1 MSKTASEAAQ
11 EAADAIRALNYA
23 TLPHEGA
30 PGLEFPSDVYD
41 VIGSLK
47 NALQRMP
54 QALQQ
59 CSLWL
64 GEQHAAGKVGHDSA
78 HSGGDAGADVRMTRH
93 WMDAAGDVLAEV
105 AKMLNDAHSASAHLT
120 GKGQ

>member
-11 EAADAIRALNYA
+11 GAADAIRALNYA
-23 TLPHEGA
+23 TLPHEGY
-30 PGLEFPSDVYD
+30 PGLEYPSDVYD

-47 NALQRMP
+47 TALQRMP

-59 CSLWL
+59 SSLWL
-64 GEQHAAGKVGHDSA
+64 GEQYAAGKVGHDS
-78 HSGGDAGADVRMTRH
+78 GVDAGEDMRLTRH

-105 AKMLNDAHSASAHLT
+105 ANMLNDAHSASAHLT